1 MTKKSEQGITVEKDK
16 DFSEWFTQV
25 VQKAELAEY
34 SSVSGCLVYR
44 PRVYALWEKIVKNTD
59 EEFKKIGIQ
68 NSYFPLLI
76 PESLFAKE
84 GDFVKGFA
92 PEVAWVTQGGN
103 TKLGEKLAIRPTSEA
118 IMYESYSK
126 WIRSWRDLPLLLN
139 QWNNVVRWE
148 FNNPAPFFR
157 GREFLWNELHT
168 CFATEK
174 EALEHGEKVMEAYR
188 KITEDLMAIPG
199 IYGKKTDREKFAG
212 GVFSKKVHTYLPNGR
227 VLEGTCF
234 HHDGQNFAKAYN
246 IKFKDENEKEKFA
259 WQNTHAI
266 STRMLGGM
274 IALHSDDKGLVV
286 PPRIAQNKFVIVPIF
301 FEKNKKVLEE
311 AKKINKE
318 LSEFEPILDLRLEV
332 TPGWKFNE
340 WELKGVPLRIE
351 LGPKDLEKK
360 QVVVVKRNTGE
371 KILLNLKDL
380 KKEIFRIL
388 EEMQNEMY
396 LKAEKLL
403 KENIC
408 KTENKKDL
416 IKFIKDKKIV
426 IVPLKNDE
434 KCEEILKADTGGA
447 KVLFIDPENNS
458 VKNKKCIISG
468 EKADYWVYVGKTY

>member
-1 MTKKSEQGITVEKDK
+1 MKKSEQGITAKKNEN
-16 DFSEWFTQV
+16 FSEWFAQV
-25 VQKAELAEY
+25 VQKAELADY
-34 SSVSGCLVYR
+34 TSVSGCIVYR
-44 PRVYALWEKIVKNTD
+44 PRVYSMWEKIIQETD
-59 EEFKKIGIQ
+59 KLFKKIGVQ

-118 IMYESYSK
+118 VMYESYSK

-148 FNNPAPFFR
+148 FNNPIPFFR

-168 CFATEK
+168 CFSTEK
-174 EALEHGEKVMEAYR
+174 EALEHGEKVMEAYK

-199 IYGKKTDREKFAG
+199 IYGMKTEREKFAG
-212 GVFSKKVHTYLPNGR
+212 GVFSKKVHTYLTNGK

-286 PPRIAQNKFVIVPIF
+286 PPKIAPNKIVIVPIF
-301 FEKNKKVLEE
+301 FEKNKKVLDE
-311 AKKINKE
+311 AEKIKKE
-318 LSEFEPILDLRLEV
+318 LFEFEPLLDKRLEV

-340 WELKGVPLRIE
+340 WELKGIPLRLEI
-351 LGPKDLEKK
+351 GPKDLEKK
-360 QVVVVKRNTGE
+360 QVIVVKRNTGE
-371 KILLNLKDL
+371 KIQLKIKTL
-380 KKEIFRIL
+380 KNEIPKIL
-388 EEMQNEMY
+388 EKMQKE
-396 LKAEKLL
+396 LFEKAEKLL
-403 KENIC
+403 KENIS
-408 KTENKKDL
+408 KTENKKEM
-416 IKFIKDKKIV
+416 IKLIKDKKIV
-426 IVPLKNDE
+426 IVPLKND
-434 KCEEILKADTGGA
+434 KTSEEILKSETGGA
-447 KVLFIDPENNS
+447 KVLFIDPEKTS

-468 EKADYWVYVGKTY
+468 DNADYWVYVGKSY

>member
-1 MTKKSEQGITVEKDK
+1 MKKSEQGITAKKNEN
-16 DFSEWFTQV
+16 FSEWFAQV
-25 VQKAELAEY
+25 VQKAELADY
-34 SSVSGCLVYR
+34 TSVSGCIVYR
-44 PRVYALWEKIVKNTD
+44 PRVYSMWEKIIQETD
-59 EEFKKIGIQ
+59 KLFKKIGVQ

-118 IMYESYSK
+118 VMYESYSK

-148 FNNPAPFFR
+148 FNNPIPFFR

-168 CFATEK
+168 CFSTEK
-174 EALEHGEKVMEAYR
+174 EALEHGEKVMEAYK

-199 IYGKKTDREKFAG
+199 IYGMKTEREKFAG
-212 GVFSKKVHTYLPNGR
+212 GVFSKKVHTYLTNGK

-286 PPRIAQNKFVIVPIF
+286 PPKIAPNKIVIVPIF
-301 FEKNKKVLEE
+301 L
-311 AKKINKE
+311 KKIK
-318 LSEFEPILDLRLEV
+318 
-332 TPGWKFNE
+332 KF
-340 WELKGVPLRIE
+340 
-351 LGPKDLEKK
+351 
-360 QVVVVKRNTGE
+360 
-371 KILLNLKDL
+371 
-380 KKEIFRIL
+380 
-388 EEMQNEMY
+388 
-396 LKAEKLL
+396 
-403 KENIC
+403 
-408 KTENKKDL
+408 
-416 IKFIKDKKIV
+416 
-426 IVPLKNDE
+426 
-434 KCEEILKADTGGA
+434 
-447 KVLFIDPENNS
+447 
-458 VKNKKCIISG
+458 
-468 EKADYWVYVGKTY
+468 